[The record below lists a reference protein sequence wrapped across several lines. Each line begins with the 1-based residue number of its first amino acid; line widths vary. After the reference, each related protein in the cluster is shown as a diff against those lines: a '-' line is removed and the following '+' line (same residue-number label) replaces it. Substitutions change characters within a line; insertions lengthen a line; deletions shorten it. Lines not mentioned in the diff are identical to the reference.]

1 METNAQF
8 GKRRN
13 WAPERLRPLQV
24 AQIRPQLPLQ
34 CSSHSLFLSFCTVSW
49 IGFRKD
55 LAPWEGIVEALV
67 PVELSWAQRT
77 TTLQQYCPPHASFF
91 TPLCLTEDQ
100 QLLRLLSPQ
109 QGGSGSSVCE

>member
-1 METNAQF
+1 MEINAQF

-13 WAPERLRPLQV
+13 WAPKRLRPLQV

-77 TTLQQYCPPHASFF
+77 TLQQYCPPHASFF